1 MKSYWF
7 DPQHT
12 GALRIMDSTTKTIR
26 SADSNKEIWVVHY
39 TQKGKTLIV
48 DFSTKNGHRGNR
60 IIEATFSHR
69 NNTLLWSDGNKWQ
82 RIRVDPHIVLNR

>member
-12 GALRIMDSTTKTIR
+12 GALRIIDNNTKTIR

-39 TQKGKTLIV
+39 TKQDKRLIV
-48 DFSTKNGHRGNR
+48 DFSKKKGHRGNK
-60 IIEATFSHR
+60 IIEATFSDR
-69 NNTLLWSDGNKWQ
+69 NNTLLWSDGNKWY
-82 RIRVDPHIVLNR
+82 RIRVDPNIILKR

>member
-12 GALRIMDSTTKTIR
+12 GALRIIDNNTKTIR

-39 TQKGKTLIV
+39 TKKDKRLIV
-48 DFSTKNGHRGNR
+48 NFGKKKGHRGNK
-60 IIEATFSHR
+60 IIEATFSDR
-69 NNTLLWSDGNKWQ
+69 NNTLLWSDGNKWY
-82 RIRVDPHIVLNR
+82 RIRVDPNIILQR